1 LNNITIP
8 RNTLVILVGPAGC
21 GKSSFAA
28 RHFQPTQIVSSD
40 ECRALICDD
49 AGNQRVTPLAFK
61 LMHSII
67 EMRLRLGRLT
77 VADATNLKGKDRRLL
92 IGLAEQ
98 AGFNAAA
105 VVFTTPLDV
114 CLARNARRQRV
125 VPAEAIALQYDL
137 LLKALP
143 TISREGFRQVWMLD
157 EAAAAQVNVEITHR
171 INSRP
176 APPARS

>member
-1 LNNITIP
+1 MNNITIP

-28 RHFQPTQIVSSD
+28 KHFQPTQIVSSD

-49 AGNQRVTPLAFK
+49 PSNQRVTPLAFA

-77 VADATNLKGKDRRLL
+77 VADATNLKPQDRRPL
-92 IGLAEQ
+92 IRLAER
-98 AGFNAAA
+98 ADFNTAA
-105 VVFTTPLDV
+105 VVFTAPLAV

-125 VPAEAIALQYDL
+125 VPAEAVALQYDL

-143 TISREGFRQVWMLD
+143 AISRDGFGYVWRLD
-157 EAAAAQVNVEITHR
+157 EAAAEQASVEITRR
-171 INSRP
+171 INRRP
-176 APPARS
+176 APPAPS

>member
-1 LNNITIP
+1 MNNITIP

-28 RHFQPTQIVSSD
+28 KHFQSTQIVSSD

-49 AGNQRVTPLAFK
+49 PGNQRVTPLAFE
-61 LMHSII
+61 LMHAII
-67 EMRLRLGRLT
+67 AMRLRFGRLT
-77 VADATNLKGKDRRLL
+77 VADATNLKHQDRRPL
-92 IGLAEQ
+92 IRLAEQ
-98 AGFNAAA
+98 TGFDAAA
-105 VVFTTPLDV
+105 IVFNTPLDV

-143 TISREGFRQVWMLD
+143 AISREGFRHVWTLD
-157 EAAAAQVNVEITHR
+157 EAAAEQVGVEVTRR
-171 INSRP
+171 INHRP
-176 APPARS
+176 APPAPS